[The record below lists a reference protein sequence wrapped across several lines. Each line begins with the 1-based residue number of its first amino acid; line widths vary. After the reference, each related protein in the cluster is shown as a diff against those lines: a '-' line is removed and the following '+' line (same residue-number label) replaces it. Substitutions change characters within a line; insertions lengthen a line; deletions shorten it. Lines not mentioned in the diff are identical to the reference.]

1 MIFIVYALYLSS
13 ASHRAVH
20 VHCVYQDDVAVADSG
35 NTLTGQYAVHCI
47 PAFIRMMSLLLTVV
61 IR

>member
-1 MIFIVYALYLSS
+1 MRRTTVHLAILIPSRNNWRQTLRTRYTDDFHRIRAVSLSS

-35 NTLTGQYAVHCI
+35 
-47 PAFIRMMSLLLTVV
+47 
-61 IR
+61 